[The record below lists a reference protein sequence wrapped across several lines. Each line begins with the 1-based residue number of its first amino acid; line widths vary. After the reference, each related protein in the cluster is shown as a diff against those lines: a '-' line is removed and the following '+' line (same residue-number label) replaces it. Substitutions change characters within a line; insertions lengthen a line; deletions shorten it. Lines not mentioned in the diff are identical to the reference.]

1 MVKGQT
7 MAIGAY
13 CIHYV
18 YFGSPFAYALYIRF
32 GLSKKKKGERTNNW
46 NFIQWN
52 ISSSIHPQN
61 H

>member
-32 GLSKKKKGERTNNW
+32 GLSKKKG
-46 NFIQWN
+46 
-52 ISSSIHPQN
+52 
-61 H
+61 